1 MDAAV
6 QLVTEG
12 LTVVGAIVS
21 VYLAVGI
28 AAAFVEGEFAAMTGS
43 AQARADVMYR
53 IGLLTLCVAVVAF
66 ANVVA
71 GDVAALL
78 GDGVT
83 SAADARDAVLRI
95 GVYFLDM
102 LIGLAVVVMAVGV
115 AFGFVDAQLQ
125 AMLGQPGAFSTAMT
139 RVVGVVLLGVGALF
153 TVTISRIV
161 IRAFGG

>member
-1 MDAAV
+1 MDTAV

-43 AQARADVMYR
+43 ARAHADVLYR
-53 IGLLTLCVAVVAF
+53 IGLLTLCVALVAF

-71 GDVAALL
+71 GDVASLL
-78 GDGVT
+78 GNGV
-83 SAADARDAVLRI
+83 SGAQEAREAILRI

-102 LIGLAVVVMAVGV
+102 VIGLAIVVMAVGV
-115 AFGFVDAQLQ
+115 AFGFVDGQLQ
-125 AMLGQPGAFSTAMT
+125 TILGRPGSLSTAMT

-161 IRAFGG
+161 IRALGG